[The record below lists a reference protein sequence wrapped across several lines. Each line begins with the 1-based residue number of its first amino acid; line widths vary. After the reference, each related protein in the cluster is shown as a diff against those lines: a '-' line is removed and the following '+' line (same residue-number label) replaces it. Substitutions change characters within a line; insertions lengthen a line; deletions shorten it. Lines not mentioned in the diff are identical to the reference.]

1 VALYT
6 DNLKSQFLG
15 FYQSTYLF
23 DKSINN
29 INPFSFDKIDIENI
43 DFTKLIINEKIP
55 LGKRVERFFQFYI
68 ENSPRYELINQN
80 IQIIEDKNTIG
91 EIDFI
96 LKDKIDNKYKHIE
109 LVYKFYLYDDS
120 FNTELEKYIGPNRD
134 DSLIKKLTKLENK
147 QFPLLYHPIVKNYLK
162 DMNIKE
168 TEQELCLFANIF
180 LPKKIYNTKLP
191 LVNNSTIK
199 GFYINC
205 KEFYQNE
212 YKNFYYH
219 LPHRYDWINNPN
231 STDEYLRYDDVL
243 KEIEYFMSI
252 KKSVLVW
259 MKENKSEYK
268 RFFITWW

>member
-1 VALYT
+1 
-6 DNLKSQFLG
+6 
-15 FYQSTYLF
+15 
-23 DKSINN
+23 
-29 INPFSFDKIDIENI
+29 
-43 DFTKLIINEKIP
+43 
-55 LGKRVERFFQFYI
+55 
-68 ENSPRYELINQN
+68 
-80 IQIIEDKNTIG
+80 
-91 EIDFI
+91 
-96 LKDKIDNKYKHIE
+96 
-109 LVYKFYLYDDS
+109 
-120 FNTELEKYIGPNRD
+120 
-134 DSLIKKLTKLENK
+134 
-147 QFPLLYHPIVKNYLK
+147 
-162 DMNIKE
+162 
-168 TEQELCLFANIF
+168 
-180 LPKKIYNTKLP
+180 